1 MLQGEERAAVSGGL
15 NWIRETFAE
24 RPEEVPDLTK
34 LEQLSPSDQKEQP
47 FSAEAFSVDGPRKNY
62 FQWALTDLPVY
73 AKAEAGERV
82 HRQASS
88 AAEGGFPVPWNT
100 SLHDSSALAVR
111 WEQQLLRVLL

>member
-1 MLQGEERAAVSGGL
+1 MLQGEERAAVSGGP

-24 RPEEVPDLTK
+24 RPEEAPDHPE

-47 FSAEAFSVDGPRKNY
+47 SSAEAFNVDGPRKSY

-88 AAEGGFPVPWNT
+88 AAEGGYPV
-100 SLHDSSALAVR
+100 A
-111 WEQQLLRVLL
+111 